1 MDKKKKNVR
10 RKYFVKQFQI
20 RYALFFVL
28 AIGIGLNIG
37 VALTVLV
44 PLLHTSIPTYPIVYF
59 TLVFAFIILVA
70 VTSILFTHKVAGPI
84 FKIEKII
91 KEIYENNDLTQ
102 RIYLRAGDELHELAE
117 DLNIMFDRLRENMLL
132 DFQKIKSTIKNIDQ
146 LISKI
151 RVTIPPGETN
161 ETLDNLYAIRESL
174 QNIGGKYKL

>member
-1 MDKKKKNVR
+1 MDEKKKYVR
-10 RKYFVKQFQI
+10 KKYFVKQFQI

-44 PLLHTSIPTYPIVYF
+44 PLLQTTIPTYPIVYF
-59 TLVFAFIILVA
+59 TLVFTFIILVA

-91 KEIYENNDLTQ
+91 KETYDNNDLTQ
-102 RIYLRAGDELHELAE
+102 RIYLRSGDELHELAE
-117 DLNIMFDRLRENMLL
+117 ELNLMFDRLRENMLL
-132 DFQKIKSTIKNIDQ
+132 DFRKIKVITQNIDQ

-151 RVTIPPGETN
+151 RVSIPPGQTN
-161 ETLDNLYAIRESL
+161 ETLDLLYSIRELL
-174 QNIGGKYKL
+174 QSVGDKYKL